1 MVVIGSP
8 YQREATEP
16 SSGRASAGVPK
27 SLIRHVQGRAINLT
41 FHGIGDPG
49 RPLDVG
55 EQDVWVS
62 EESFLA
68 VLDSVAGH
76 PEVRITFDDGNASDL
91 EHALPALRAR
101 GLSATFFVVAGRIGT
116 PGFLDAT
123 GVRELAAAGM
133 DIGSHGMRH
142 RPWRRLDDVAVQEEL
157 VDAKRVL
164 EEVVE
169 RPVTQAA
176 CPFGAYDRRT
186 LRTLRGGGYRAVY
199 TSDRGTARPGGWVQ
213 ARNSVHQGDDG
224 RLLEQI
230 LAAERRVST
239 ALPRRAK
246 QLAKRWR

>member
-1 MVVIGSP
+1 M
-8 YQREATEP
+8 
-16 SSGRASAGVPK
+16 PK

-101 GLSATFFVVAGRIGT
+101 GLGATFFVVAGRIGT

-142 RPWRRLDDVAVQEEL
+142 RPWRRLDDVALQEEL

-164 EEVVE
+164 EEVVQ

-186 LRTLRGGGYRAVY
+186 LRTLRGSGYRAVY